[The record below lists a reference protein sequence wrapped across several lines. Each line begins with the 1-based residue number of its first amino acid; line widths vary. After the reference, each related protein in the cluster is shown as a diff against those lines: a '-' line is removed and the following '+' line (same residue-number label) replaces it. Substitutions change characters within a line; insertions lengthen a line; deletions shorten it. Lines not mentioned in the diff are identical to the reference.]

1 MKFVTL
7 TGAAA
12 ALAFATSAFAA
23 NPETATGHEHHDMG
37 EETAADATAE
47 APEISPE
54 AQRDAAL
61 VAGADVVTFD
71 KQPLGTVNSID
82 GDNIVL
88 GLEVGP
94 VTFKRD
100 WFMVN
105 EEGTLAAR
113 MTAEQIDNLLA
124 QAQAAS

>member
-1 MKFVTL
+1 MKFATL

-23 NPETATGHEHHDMG
+23 NPEAATGHEHHDMG
-37 EETAADATAE
+37 EEATADASAE
-47 APEISPE
+47 APEMSPE
-54 AQRDAAL
+54 AKRDAAL
-61 VAGADVVTFD
+61 VTGADVVTYD
-71 KQPLGTVNSID
+71 DQPLGTVSSID

-105 EEGTLAAR
+105 EKGALAAR